1 MHHKRLTIESDLRG
15 HKSADSR
22 LRTRLRRAKEVREHG
37 VPGSRRVDGPTAEA
51 GGE

>member
-22 LRTRLRRAKEVREHG
+22 LRTRLRRAKED
-37 VPGSRRVDGPTAEA
+37 RRQISPAS
-51 GGE
+51 